1 MKTTLKEIE
10 EGSRAFSYMN
20 WKQVKKIFDE
30 A

>member
-1 MKTTLKEIE
+1 MKTTLKEID
-10 EGSRAFSYMN
+10 EGSRAFSLMG

>member
-10 EGSRAFSYMN
+10 NGSRAFSLMG
-20 WKQVKKIFDE
+20 WEAVKNIFDE